1 MKNCSKTNKRTADR
15 VASVMYTVAL
25 FVLILTVSVALPI
38 YFRPFY
44 YLHVDALELDFLSG
58 YSKAEVFEA
67 YNGLM
72 DYLTM
77 PWEEFSVGKM
87 AFSAEGQAHFADC
100 RVLIV
105 INSILLTVSA
115 VGAAVLKVLSKKGRV
130 KLLGFGRFSC
140 GFWAG
145 AAALAAVLIVGA
157 AVAIDFDTA
166 FEFFHKSFFIN
177 QNWVF
182 DWRTDE
188 VILILPWRFF
198 RNCAVLILSSITL
211 LSTVAVTLGVIK
223 RKRSKL

>member
-1 MKNCSKTNKRTADR
+1 MKNCSKTNKRIGNR

-100 RVLIV
+100 RVLII

-130 KLLGFGRFSC
+130 KLLGFGGFSC

-145 AAALAAVLIVGA
+145 TAALVAVLIVGT
-157 AVAIDFDTA
+157 AVAIDFDAA
-166 FEFFHKSFFIN
+166 FEFFHKSFFTN
-177 QNWVF
+177 PNWVF

-198 RNCAVLILSSITL
+198 RNCAVLILSSIAL
-211 LSTVAVTLGVIK
+211 LSIATVTLGVIK
-223 RKRSKL
+223 KKRSKL